1 MELFV
6 NILIVVGAYLIGSI
20 PSSVWI
26 GKYFYKV
33 DVRNHGSK
41 NAGASNTIRIL
52 GLKAG
57 LPVLLV
63 DVFKGFGA
71 VKLIYLTNYYVP
83 QSGEFVNFQLMLAV
97 AAVLGHIFPIYVGF
111 KGGKGVATLLGT
123 VLAIHPYSAL
133 ITIGIFVISLL
144 ITKYVSLSSMIAG
157 FSFPVLIIIVFKTT
171 TLSLCIFSLTIAI
184 LLLFT
189 HQKNIERL
197 IRREENK
204 AKLFKKLKKEENNL

>member
-33 DVRNHGSK
+33 DVRDHGSK

-71 VKLIYLTNYYVP
+71 VKLIYLTNFYVP
-83 QSGEFVNFQLMLAV
+83 QSGEFVNFQLMLSV

-111 KGGKGVATLLGT
+111 KGGKGVATLLGA

-144 ITKYVSLSSMIAG
+144 ITKYISLSSMIAG

-171 TLSLCIFSLTIAI
+171 TLSLCIFSLTVAI

>member
-6 NILIVVGAYLIGSI
+6 NILIVISAYLIGSI
-20 PSSVWI
+20 PSAVWI
-26 GKYFYKV
+26 GKFFYKV
-33 DVRNHGSK
+33 DVRQHGSK

-57 LPVLLV
+57 LPVLLL

-71 VKLIYLTNYYVP
+71 VKLIYLTNFHIP
-83 QSGEFVNFQLMLAV
+83 ASGEFVNFQLMLAV

-133 ITIGIFVISLL
+133 ISIGIFAISLI

-157 FSFPVLIIIVFKTT
+157 FSFPVLIIIIFKTT

-184 LLLFT
+184 LLMFT

-204 AKLFKKLKKEENNL
+204 AKLFKRLRKEENIL